1 MKKILLMG
9 FMTVSL
15 FSAFLPNKV
24 YNCENIGLTFKDKNI
39 TRNIPNNDKTKKDLQ
54 KILKDLYTIQI
65 KLDKNKTLDV
75 TAGKK
80 SDKLLYIK
88 KFKSLDVYVT
98 GDKKVL
104 MFLDSNHTQVGMMI
118 PSQSTMIYYQCK
130 STTLP

>member
-1 MKKILLMG
+1 MKKFLFTGI
-9 FMTVSL
+9 MTASL
-15 FSAFLPNKV
+15 FAAFLPGKV
-24 YNCENIGLTFKDKNI
+24 YKCENIGLTFKDKNI

-88 KFKSLDVYVT
+88 KFKTLDVYVT
-98 GDKKVL
+98 RDKKVL

-130 STTLP
+130 